1 MSDVPATES
10 ITTSS
15 TAHPERQTLD
25 IPEVARLL
33 GCSRG
38 SAYRWAR
45 EGKLPA
51 LRIGRRLVVPRHA
64 FDRWLASAAE
74 PLIQPHEPPRDVTGP
89 RDTSL

>member
-1 MSDVPATES
+1 MSDVPAHES
-10 ITTSS
+10 S
-15 TAHPERQTLD
+15 HPSEAAPVRQTLD

-38 SAYRWAR
+38 TAYRAAR

-64 FDRWLASAAE
+64 LERWLASAAE
-74 PLIQPHEPPRDVTGP
+74 PLLKPDPTLLHVTGGQH
-89 RDTSL
+89 TSD

>member
-1 MSDVPATES
+1 MSEASSPES

-15 TAHPERQTLD
+15 TTHPERQTLD

-45 EGKLPA
+45 EGKLPV

-64 FDRWLASAAE
+64 FEL
-74 PLIQPHEPPRDVTGP
+74 
-89 RDTSL
+89 